1 MVRKYVSSLLN
12 RSLSYLPLMTYM
24 KYLHVFETE
33 ADACS
38 FITENDL
45 FDTYDSEVDS
55 MLFKEFSERIQRL
68 GSEGQTLLLKGNLT
82 FYDKM
87 VMVLFSLVQ
96 TDYLFL
102 DFLYEVIQGCKGTGI
117 LYRQQVTDYFCRKKQ
132 SHKNLQKWGEATFKT
147 LGCKYISILTEGR
160 FIKKESKTEYQ
171 LQLGALSAS
180 VCEYI
185 SKQNEGLEF
194 LRVMNADLE

>member
-1 MVRKYVSSLLN
+1 
-12 RSLSYLPLMTYM
+12 MTYL

-45 FDTYDSEVDS
+45 FDTYDSEADLI
-55 MLFKEFSERIQRL
+55 LFKEFSERLQKL
-68 GSEGQTLLLKGNLT
+68 GEDGQMLLLKGNLT

-87 VMVLFSLVQ
+87 VMVLFSLVES
-96 TDYLFL
+96 DYLFL
-102 DFLYEVIQGCKGTGI
+102 DFLYEVIQGCKDTGI
-117 LYRQQVTDYFCRKKQ
+117 LYRQQVTDYFCKKKQ
-132 SHKNLQKWGEATFKT
+132 SHKNLQRWGDATFKT
-147 LGCKYISILTEGR
+147 LGCKYISILTDGC
-160 FIKKESKTEYQ
+160 FIKKTSKTEYL
-171 LQLGALSAS
+171 LQLDSLSSS

-194 LRVMNADLE
+194 LRVMNTDSD